1 MTVWLTPQ
9 QIASMRLAGM
19 PTHEVSIRRM
29 CQKNLLAFRSKERG
43 KGIEISLD
51 SLPIEAQRDYYA
63 RFAQSSA
70 PGGELIQAGACPL
83 PAHTSPAATGAG
95 GLTGGGGA
103 GCAFVPGGGVA
114 APAGYPMAASAT
126 AEANAGNGPLTRG
139 AGSIPAAPATV
150 ETSDAI
156 WVGMIDGRT
165 PRDDDFERVQA
176 ARDLM
181 LLLKPLLDLPERHR
195 GRRAMAEE
203 IARALGK
210 SVAQVYRLAE
220 VAREGGVLALARL
233 GQRRDRGQ
241 ARVLISAQW
250 QAWAQEAAAAWGG
263 MSAPELA
270 DGLRQVVRSAWVG
283 GAPSERQCWLK
294 ATAKVAKDWMAAGM
308 PAALASALMR
318 LPAPRRWLA
327 AEGRHHRVAGRFLRD
342 AKGFYDK
349 NRAPVQRTAAGL
361 QPGEVVCGDITPLDI
376 PVLREDGSTGYAR
389 IIMWHDVAT
398 NWLHHDLVLLDKGE
412 GIRRDVVAASF
423 ARMCEQAPF
432 GSPRRLYLDNGSEY
446 RWDEMLVAAKRLA
459 DLTEQRFAA
468 EDAASAAGE
477 RRVVRSI
484 PFHPRGKRVEG
495 QFGNLRHWLAWW
507 MGYVG
512 GNRMTKKVT
521 TLGKGVQPARFE
533 EVRAWLEATLADYHA
548 TPQPGAEH
556 MGGMSPQQKLEAALE
571 AGWKPWKMDRL
582 TLALAFADLEERVVS
597 RGTVQVRGRTYYA
610 DFLMGIEGRV
620 TVAVPRILAP
630 AFEAVYI
637 LDGQRILGWAEP
649 ERVYGLLDEAGAKE
663 AARRAKAA
671 RVLMAEK
678 IEAAGGPLDE
688 TETAGVR
695 AGLLVLDE
703 TIQRAEAAAEWV
715 EPNEE
720 VRRLQEGMR
729 RAEAALIAQINARH
743 EARQH
748 GHISRFG
755 MEDDPETRLARE
767 MGL

>member
-1 MTVWLTPQ
+1 MQPELVDLETIAQAVGIAYKTVRSYWVSDNTWPPHHDRAGLGGAKRWRVDDLPT
-9 QIASMRLAGM
+9 AFTRRGKVVNVRLAVEL
-19 PTHEVSIRRM
+19 H
-29 CQKNLLAFRSKERG
+29 LAVEGARAAG
-43 KGIEISLD
+43 W
-51 SLPIEAQRDYYA
+51 LPAEAEPATPNVAVATRDVA
-63 RFAQSSA
+63 PSSVLPA
-70 PGGELIQAGACPL
+70 PGGEPIRAGL
-83 PAHTSPAATGAG
+83 PSPALPSAAPAASGVG
-95 GLTGGGGA
+95 GLAGGGGA
-103 GCAFVPGGGVA
+103 V
-114 APAGYPMAASAT
+114 
-126 AEANAGNGPLTRG
+126 
-139 AGSIPAAPATV
+139 V
-150 ETSDAI
+150 ETADAVLI
-156 WVGMIDGRT
+156 GMIEGRT
-165 PRDDDFERVQA
+165 PREDDFERVQA

-195 GRRAMAEE
+195 GRRALAET
-203 IARALGK
+203 IAQALGK

-250 QAWAQEAAAAWGG
+250 QAWAQEVAAAWGG

-270 DGLRQVVRSAWVG
+270 EALRQAVRSAWVG

-349 NRAPVQRTAAGL
+349 NRAPVKRTAAGL

-398 NWLHHDLVLLDKGE
+398 NWLHHDLVLLEKGD

-468 EDAASAAGE
+468 EDAASAPEE

-521 TLGKGVQPARFE
+521 TLGRGVQPARFE
-533 EVRAWLEATLADYHA
+533 EVRAWLEETMADYHA

-556 MGGMSPQQKLEAALE
+556 MGGMSPQQKLDAALD

-671 RVLMAEK
+671 RVLMAGK

-688 TETAGVR
+688 AALAGTR
-695 AGLLVLDE
+695 ADVLGLDA
-703 TIQRAEAAAEWV
+703 TIERAEAAAQWV

-720 VRRLQEGMR
+720 VRALMEGMR
-729 RAEAALIAQINARH
+729 RAEAALIEQINARH

-755 MEDDPETRLARE
+755 VEDDPETRLARE

>member
-1 MTVWLTPQ
+1 MRPELVDLETIAQAVGIAYRTVKDNWSCSPDWPPH
-9 QIASMRLAGM
+9 ADRAGLGGAKRWRVEDL
-19 PTHEVSIRRM
+19 PT
-29 CQKNLLAFRSKERG
+29 AFQRRG
-43 KGIEISLD
+43 KVIDVRRAVELYLVVEGARAAGW
-51 SLPIEAQRDYYA
+51 LPAEAEPATPNVAVATPDVA
-63 RFAQSSA
+63 PSSVLPA
-70 PGGELIQAGACPL
+70 PGGEPIRAGL
-83 PAHTSPAATGAG
+83 PSPALSVTAPSASGVG
-95 GLTGGGGA
+95 GLAGGGGA
-103 GCAFVPGGGVA
+103 V
-114 APAGYPMAASAT
+114 
-126 AEANAGNGPLTRG
+126 
-139 AGSIPAAPATV
+139 V
-150 ETSDAI
+150 ETADAVLI
-156 WVGMIDGRT
+156 GMIEGRT
-165 PRDDDFERVQA
+165 PREDDFERVQA

-195 GRRAMAEE
+195 GRRALAET
-203 IARALGK
+203 IAQALGK

-250 QAWAQEAAAAWGG
+250 QAWAQEVAAAWGG

-270 DGLRQVVRSAWVG
+270 EALRQAVRSAWVG

-349 NRAPVQRTAAGL
+349 NRAPVKRTAAGL

-398 NWLHHDLVLLDKGE
+398 NWLHHDLVLLEKGD

-468 EDAASAAGE
+468 EDAASAPEE

-521 TLGKGVQPARFE
+521 TLGRGVQPARFE
-533 EVRAWLEATLADYHA
+533 EVQAWLEETIADYHA

-556 MGGMSPQQKLEAALE
+556 MGGMSPQQKLDAALD

-649 ERVYGLLDEAGAKE
+649 ERVYGLLDGAGAKE

-671 RVLMAEK
+671 RVLMAGK

-688 TETAGVR
+688 AALAGTR
-695 AGLLVLDE
+695 ADVLGLDA
-703 TIQRAEAAAEWV
+703 TIERAEAAAQWV

-720 VRRLQEGMR
+720 VRALMEGMR
-729 RAEAALIAQINARH
+729 RAEAALIEQINARH

-755 MEDDPETRLARE
+755 VEDDPETRLARE